1 MPLPNLAK
9 RILFAVGAIPVVLAA
24 VWIGGDALALLLAVA
39 SALAAWELARL
50 ARAAGYAPFA
60 GAATASAGLLPI
72 AVRGYVT
79 GAFAPPLLSLGFM
92 VLLALVAAMLFRRA
106 PDQRPLGAAAVTLFA
121 VLYTG
126 GTLSFAYG
134 LRYHMY
140 TISAAAG
147 TALLVFPLVITWVTD
162 TAAFFA
168 GRAFGRRKLMPT
180 VSPQKTVEG
189 ALGGLVAAM
198 LVAWGY
204 MLWVLVPAAS
214 LAMRPVVAVL
224 VGAAISIAAQ
234 VGDLAESLLKRE
246 AGMKDSSQLIPG
258 HGGVLDRLDSLFF
271 AIPAAFF
278 LFTLP
283 SVLIPVVR

>member
-9 RILFAVGAIPVVLAA
+9 RVLFAVVAIPVVIAA
-24 VWIGGDALALLLAVA
+24 VWFGGDALALLLAVA
-39 SALAAWELARL
+39 SALAAWELTRL
-50 ARAAGYAPFA
+50 ARAAGYTPFS
-60 GAATASAGLLPI
+60 GAAIAMAGLLPI
-72 AVRGYVT
+72 AVRGYVI
-79 GAFAPPLLSLGFM
+79 GAFAPPLLALGFM

-106 PDQRPLGAAAVTLFA
+106 PDQHPLGAAAITFFA

-189 ALGGLVAAM
+189 ALGGLIAAM

-234 VGDLAESLLKRE
+234 IGDLAESLLKRE

-278 LFTLP
+278 IFTLP

>member
-9 RILFAVGAIPVVLAA
+9 RVLFAVVAIPVTIAA
-24 VWIGGDALALLLAVA
+24 VWYGGDALALLLAVA
-39 SALAAWELARL
+39 SALSAWELSRL

-60 GAATASAGLLPI
+60 GAATALAGLLPI
-72 AVRGYVT
+72 AVRGYAT
-79 GAFAPPLLSLGFM
+79 GAFAPPVLALGM
-92 VLLALVAAMLFRRA
+92 VVLLALVTAMLFRRSA
-106 PDQRPLGAAAVTLFA
+106 SEHPLGAAASTFFA
-121 VLYTG
+121 ILYTG

-140 TISAAAG
+140 TIDPAAG

-168 GRAFGRRKLMPT
+168 GRAFGKRPLAPN
-180 VSPQKTVEG
+180 VSPAKTVEG
-189 ALGGLVAAM
+189 ALGGLLAAM

-204 MLWVLVPAAS
+204 MLWVLVPTAS
-214 LAMRPVVAVL
+214 LAMRPAVAIL
-224 VGAAISIAAQ
+224 VGAAISVAAQ
-234 VGDLAESLLKRE
+234 IGDLAESLLKRE
-246 AGMKDSSQLIPG
+246 AGVKDSSQLIPG

-278 LFTLP
+278 IFTFP
-283 SVLIPVVR
+283 NVLIPVVR

>member
-1 MPLPNLAK
+1 VPLPNLAK
-9 RILFAVGAIPVVLAA
+9 RVLFAVVAIPVVIAA
-24 VWIGGDALALLLAVA
+24 VWFGGDALALLLAVA
-39 SALAAWELARL
+39 SALAAWELTRL
-50 ARAAGYAPFA
+50 ARAAGYTPFS
-60 GAATASAGLLPI
+60 GAAIAMAGLLPI
-72 AVRGYVT
+72 AVRGYVI
-79 GAFAPPLLSLGFM
+79 GAFAPPLLALGFM

-106 PDQRPLGAAAVTLFA
+106 PDQHPLGAAAITFFA

-140 TISAAAG
+140 TITAAAG
-147 TALLVFPLVITWVTD
+147 TALLIFPLVITWATD

-168 GRAFGRRKLMPT
+168 GRAFGRRKLMAT
-180 VSPQKTVEG
+180 VSPAKTFEG
-189 ALGGLVAAM
+189 AIGGLIVAM

-234 VGDLAESLLKRE
+234 IGDLAESLLKRE

-278 LFTLP
+278 IFTLP

>member
-9 RILFAVGAIPVVLAA
+9 RVLFAVVAIPVVIAA
-24 VWIGGDALALLLAVA
+24 VWFGGDALALLLAVA
-39 SALAAWELARL
+39 SALAAWELTRL
-50 ARAAGYAPFA
+50 ARAAGYTPFS
-60 GAATASAGLLPI
+60 GAAIAMAGLLPI
-72 AVRGYVT
+72 AVRGYVI
-79 GAFAPPLLSLGFM
+79 GAFAPPLLALGFM

-106 PDQRPLGAAAVTLFA
+106 PDQHPLGAAAITFFA

-140 TISAAAG
+140 TITAAAG
-147 TALLVFPLVITWVTD
+147 TALLIFPLVITWATD
-162 TAAFFA
+162 TAAFVA
-168 GRAFGRRKLMPT
+168 GRAFGRRKLMAT
-180 VSPQKTVEG
+180 VSPAKTFEG
-189 ALGGLVAAM
+189 AIGGLIVAM

-234 VGDLAESLLKRE
+234 IGDLAESLLKRE

-278 LFTLP
+278 IFTLP